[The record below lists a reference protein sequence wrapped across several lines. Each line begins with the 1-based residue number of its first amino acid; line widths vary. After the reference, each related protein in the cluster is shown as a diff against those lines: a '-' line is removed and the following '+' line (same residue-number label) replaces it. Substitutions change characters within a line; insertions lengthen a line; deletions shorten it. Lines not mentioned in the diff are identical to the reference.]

1 MLITRR
7 CGRKSHAMDVML
19 ISLSETI
26 AEWTMGATAYRA
38 MPMKGR
44 IGAEPSFFFP
54 KSWRA
59 TEVKRRQT
67 TMRWVALRRGWQGKV
82 LASTRRLL
90 ENSENR
96 IPA

>member
-1 MLITRR
+1 
-7 CGRKSHAMDVML
+7 MDAML

-59 TEVKRRQT
+59 TEAKRRQT

-90 ENSENR
+90 ANSENR

>member
-1 MLITRR
+1 
-7 CGRKSHAMDVML
+7 
-19 ISLSETI
+19 
-26 AEWTMGATAYRA
+26 
-38 MPMKGR
+38 MPMMGR

-59 TEVKRRQT
+59 TEAKRRQT

-90 ENSENR
+90 ANSENR
-96 IPA
+96 IPARSHESQNWVALGLWHKKV